1 MQPKTIKYLDEMKDL
16 SGVTEYYQGNEFFLK
31 RVTFQLASTS
41 FSISLL
47 MYSMS
52 YLTAVPVIS
61 CRQPDNTYIPTIQ
74 AEACTK
80 IDQCKFEYEFDNWT
94 KKYDL
99 VCDRES
105 IKNLMLTAMF
115 ISASLSNLVTAFLI
129 DTIGRKRV
137 IVLCTGLFFMIGPS
151 LYFIESFQIRM
162 ILCGVINSFNS
173 NFTSSNTILVR
184 ELTPASSIYN
194 SFVVN
199 YGFVFY
205 SLGSIFIG
213 LITLEIKSHET
224 LWILIISIG
233 LLMMVGNF
241 FFYIESPIFLY
252 KSKKEKDLIDAI
264 EKYSEINGS
273 KADRVDIVEHIV
285 LEEDKLLSMIELK
298 NMLVVDNDVAVSY
311 SDSPKS
317 NQSKCSLR
325 ESLLY
330 APEDNKK
337 SISMSFEDHP
347 MPKEFFGTRKQSLL
361 LSSKEF
367 RGSIKMS
374 IGSLLAGEVRMSK
387 YASIHSLE
395 AAMEPTSKSND
406 HITEATFVIACVILS
421 IESAAIYFVYYGMA
435 ISIDST
441 GMNNIH
447 ANAVILGISSMFA
460 YHYSSLLSGYSR
472 ISTKTYIY
480 AGMLVCTILLIIIGA
495 FFEESLASRV
505 VKTLISMGAL
515 NVFVCCAFSIFYI
528 YASEA
533 LPVTKRGLG
542 IGISIFSG
550 KLVGSLA
557 TYIKTVS
564 LNYGIDPVVGCSMP
578 CLLAIVAI
586 QLLPETKT
594 HAKQ

>member
-1 MQPKTIKYLDEMKDL
+1 
-16 SGVTEYYQGNEFFLK
+16 
-31 RVTFQLASTS
+31 
-41 FSISLL
+41 
-47 MYSMS
+47 
-52 YLTAVPVIS
+52 
-61 CRQPDNTYIPTIQ
+61 
-74 AEACTK
+74 
-80 IDQCKFEYEFDNWT
+80 
-94 KKYDL
+94 
-99 VCDRES
+99 
-105 IKNLMLTAMF
+105 
-115 ISASLSNLVTAFLI
+115 
-129 DTIGRKRV
+129 
-137 IVLCTGLFFMIGPS
+137 
-151 LYFIESFQIRM
+151 
-162 ILCGVINSFNS
+162 
-173 NFTSSNTILVR
+173 
-184 ELTPASSIYN
+184 
-194 SFVVN
+194 
-199 YGFVFY
+199 
-205 SLGSIFIG
+205 
-213 LITLEIKSHET
+213 
-224 LWILIISIG
+224 
-233 LLMMVGNF
+233 
-241 FFYIESPIFLY
+241 
-252 KSKKEKDLIDAI
+252 
-264 EKYSEINGS
+264 
-273 KADRVDIVEHIV
+273 
-285 LEEDKLLSMIELK
+285 
-298 NMLVVDNDVAVSY
+298 
-311 SDSPKS
+311 
-317 NQSKCSLR
+317 
-325 ESLLY
+325 
-330 APEDNKK
+330 
-337 SISMSFEDHP
+337 
-347 MPKEFFGTRKQSLL
+347 
-361 LSSKEF
+361 
-367 RGSIKMS
+367 MS

>member
-1 MQPKTIKYLDEMKDL
+1 MQSKTIKYLDEMKDL
-16 SGVTEYYQGNEFFLK
+16 SGVTENYQGNEFFLK
-31 RVTFQLASTS
+31 RVAFQLASTS

-61 CRQPDNTYIPTIQ
+61 CRQPDNTYISTIQ

-80 IDQCKFEYEFDNWT
+80 IDQCKFEYELDNWT

-99 VCDRES
+99 VCDREY

-115 ISASLSNLVTAFLI
+115 LSASLSNLVTAFLI

-213 LITLEIKSHET
+213 LITLKIKSHET

-233 LLMMVGNF
+233 LLMMAGNF

-298 NMLVVDNDVAVSY
+298 NMQVVDNDVAVSY
-311 SDSPKS
+311 PDSPKS
-317 NQSKCSLR
+317 NQSKSCLR

-337 SISMSFEDHP
+337 SISMSFEDDP
-347 MPKEFFGTRKQSLL
+347 MPKESIGSRKQSLL

-387 YASIHSLE
+387 YASIHTLE

-472 ISTKTYIY
+472 ISTKTFIY

-495 FFEESLASRV
+495 FFKESLASRV

-557 TYIKTVS
+557 TYIKTIS

-586 QLLPETKT
+586 QLLYK
-594 HAKQ
+594 